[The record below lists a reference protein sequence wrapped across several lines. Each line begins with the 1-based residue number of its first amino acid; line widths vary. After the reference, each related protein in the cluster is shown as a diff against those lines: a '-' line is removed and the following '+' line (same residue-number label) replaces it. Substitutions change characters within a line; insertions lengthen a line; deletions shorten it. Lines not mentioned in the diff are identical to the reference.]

1 MKQFTHEDIEKILDE
16 AFKAVFTR
24 RYKYVRDADTDR
36 RVGD

>member
-1 MKQFTHEDIEKILDE
+1 MTEKDIERILDE

-24 RYKYVRDADTDR
+24 RYKYVRDTDTDR